1 MEKRNNFFLYHEKW
15 RHTRTHEI
23 INLFY
28 ETNLMCGISL
38 HLFQVKRFIK
48 DQTKFLHSFRSIF
61 RPWGL
66 KSVELQAKL
75 EKFQGCSAGLLL
87 FDREKVNSEIVELL
101 WSIAGSVEFVLHFG
115 PKS

>member
-1 MEKRNNFFLYHEKW
+1 
-15 RHTRTHEI
+15 
-23 INLFY
+23 
-28 ETNLMCGISL
+28 MCGISL

-75 EKFQGCSAGLLL
+75 EKFQGL
-87 FDREKVNSEIVELL
+87 FLFNGEKVNSEIMEHL
-101 WSIAGSVEFVLHFG
+101 WI
-115 PKS
+115 